1 MYHVDT
7 PIKLGIS
14 RYTGHH
20 TETDCSTVV
29 GITQGLLTNKVGFL
43 DIFDTKAARQGDRKL
58 GYIDIILDNVA
69 IFPFY
74 IVF

>member
-29 GITQGLLTNKVGFL
+29 GITQGLFTNKVGFL
-43 DIFDTKAARQGDRKL
+43 DIFDTKDRKL
-58 GYIDIILDNVA
+58 GHIDIILDNVA